1 MTQMTLPKMKACIIM
16 GTSVKGMQ
24 KTASSRSLTAKFSRY
39 ILVMVRIFL
48 CLTSVRITRQF
59 PTTDRRKMTAYGMDR
74 KADILLESFTWLMHA
89 DTNCSRVALGN
100 TRRAMVLAFEIL

>member
-74 KADILLESFTWLMHA
+74 KADILLESFT
-89 DTNCSRVALGN
+89 
-100 TRRAMVLAFEIL
+100 